1 MLCRELQKIIYEE
14 RQKKEELELELSTK
28 ASRLLQ
34 AAANSS
40 QLESAERKYVKHLE
54 IQNL

>member
-1 MLCRELQKIIYEE
+1 MLCRELQKIISEE